1 MPPLCRELPQDGS
14 LNLNH
19 SQTKGIQMNIRMIA
33 LAILLASGTTW
44 SAMAQQPQ
52 TQQTQM
58 QHPSGGQMAMST
70 EGLPEEC
77 RTAVQASGQMQ
88 GMDMSGMMQSMQG
101 MMANMN
107 DAQKGYMQA
116 MMKMHGPMMA
126 AHTIKDSDVAFVCG
140 MIAHHQGAIDMADV
154 VLKTGDNAGAKK
166 MAEKTKKEQGQEIA
180 EMKEWLSKNAKKE
193 GAQ

>member
-1 MPPLCRELPQDGS
+1 MKS
-14 LNLNH
+14 LTLIAAGMLAL
-19 SQTKGIQMNIRMIA
+19 SVPA
-33 LAILLASGTTW
+33 LA
-44 SAMAQQPQ
+44 QQNQPQ
-52 TQQTQM
+52 QQM

-77 RTAVQASGQMQ
+77 RTAVQAGGQMQNMQ
-88 GMDMSGMMQSMQG
+88 GMDMSGMMQGMQG

-126 AHTIKDSDVAFVCG
+126 AHMIKDSDVAFVCG

-154 VLKTGDNAGAKK
+154 VLKTGDNAEAKK

-180 EMKEWLSKNAKKE
+180 EMKDWLQKNAKKE
-193 GAQ
+193 GN

>member
-1 MPPLCRELPQDGS
+1 M
-14 LNLNH
+14 
-19 SQTKGIQMNIRMIA
+19 TIRTIA
-33 LAILLASGTTW
+33 IATLIASVGTW
-44 SAMAQQPQ
+44 SALAQQNQPQ
-52 TQQTQM
+52 QQM
-58 QHPSGGQMAMST
+58 QHPSGGQMAMSA
-70 EGLPEEC
+70 ESLPEEC
-77 RTAVQASGQMQ
+77 RTAMQAGRQMQNMQ
-88 GMDMSGMMQSMQG
+88 GMDMSGMMQNMQG

-107 DAQKGYMQA
+107 EAQKGYMEA

-126 AHTIKDSDVAFVCG
+126 AHMIKDSDVAFVCG

-154 VLKTGDNAGAKK
+154 VLKTGDNAEAKK

>member
-1 MPPLCRELPQDGS
+1 
-14 LNLNH
+14 
-19 SQTKGIQMNIRMIA
+19 MIA
-33 LAILLASGTTW
+33 LASAFVVAGAFG
-44 SAMAQQPQ
+44 AMAQQNQPQ
-52 TQQTQM
+52 HQM
-58 QHPSGGQMAMST
+58 QHPSGGQMAMSA
-70 EGLPEEC
+70 ESLPEEC
-77 RTAVQASGQMQ
+77 RTAVQAGGQMQNMQ

-126 AHTIKDSDVAFVCG
+126 AHMIKDSDVAFVCG

-154 VLKTGDNAGAKK
+154 VLKTGDNAEAKK

-180 EMKEWLSKNAKKE
+180 EMKEWLQKNAKKE
-193 GAQ
+193 GNQ

>member
-1 MPPLCRELPQDGS
+1 MTD
-14 LNLNH
+14 
-19 SQTKGIQMNIRMIA
+19 RMIA
-33 LAILLASGTTW
+33 LAAVFVSVGTFG
-44 SAMAQQPQ
+44 AMAQQNQPQ
-52 TQQTQM
+52 QQM
-58 QHPSGGQMAMST
+58 QHPSGGQMAMSA
-70 EGLPEEC
+70 ESLPEEC

-88 GMDMSGMMQSMQG
+88 NMQNMQGMDMSGMMQG

-126 AHTIKDSDVAFVCG
+126 AHMIKDSDVAFICG

-154 VLKTGDNAGAKK
+154 VLKTGDNAEAKK

-180 EMKEWLSKNAKKE
+180 EMKDWLKKNAAKE
-193 GAQ
+193 GNQ